1 MIYQED
7 MVTLAADKIPE
18 HEEVRGHIHNTSI
31 FDCLLGIII
40 ILY

>member
-18 HEEVRGHIHNTSI
+18 HKEVRGHITLQSLI
-31 FDCLLGIII
+31 VF
-40 ILY
+40 